1 MTDWLDRFFK
11 FAGLDEPADL
21 SKAPPEPPRPLTQE
35 ELRARMDAQY
45 DEYKRSRAG
54 QEARA
59 AFRRNSLPNILRQT
73 AFNKVQSSP
82 FGSIFGGGSAGWHLG
97 QPTDADLLNEAADE
111 IDRLRARVAELEKN

>member
-59 AFRRNSLPNILRQT
+59 AFALSAWRAGQTGYPLVDAGMRQLRGEAYKQVPGVKT
-73 AFNKVQSSP
+73 SVVQGVGGMFAAS
-82 FGSIFGGGSAGWHLG
+82 GTVIFS
-97 QPTDADLLNEAADE
+97 NEAP
-111 IDRLRARVAELEKN
+111 